1 MDNFSKPMIK
11 IKGVTKFFGQNKAL
25 DDVSFEINRGEIVG
39 FLGPNG
45 AGKTTTMRI
54 IAGFM
59 SPDKG
64 SVSIG
69 GVSVA
74 KNPIEAKKK
83 IGYLPEN
90 NPLYKDMQVCEF
102 LELAAD
108 LNNVPKGERKEA
120 MNFAVTSVGIEK
132 IFNKTISELSKGY
145 KQRVGIA
152 AAIIHQPEVII
163 MDEPTEGLDPNQRT
177 DMRTLIKT
185 LAEKHT
191 IIISTHV
198 MQEAAAM
205 CNRLVVI
212 SAGKIVADGTAEEL
226 SKKAQQKN
234 VVSVDIEGEDAQK
247 MLEEISEVEKVVVEK
262 NEGNH
267 LVAKVFSKD
276 EQKLQPAI
284 SILAHKYNWIIWKI
298 SEDVGLEDIFHK
310 LTQ

>member
-1 MDNFSKPMIK
+1 MIK
-11 IKGVTKFFGQNKAL
+11 IKNVTKSFGSNKAL
-25 DDVSFEINRGEIVG
+25 DGVSFEINRGEIVG

-64 SVSIG
+64 SVSISG
-69 GVSVA
+69 IPVA
-74 KNPIEAKKK
+74 ESPIEAKKK

-90 NPLYKDMQVCEF
+90 NPLYKDMLVCEF
-102 LELAAD
+102 LDFAAN
-108 LNNVPKGERKEA
+108 LNNIPNSERKEA
-120 MNFAVTSVGIEK
+120 MHFAVSSVGIEK
-132 IFNKTISELSKGY
+132 IFNKPIAELSKGY

-152 AAIIHQPEVII
+152 AAIIHRPEVII

-177 DMRTLIKT
+177 DMRALIKK

-212 SAGKIVADGTAEEL
+212 KAGKIVADGTVEEL
-226 SKKAQQKN
+226 SKKAQN
-234 VVSVDIEGEDAQK
+234 ISIVSVDIEGSEVQK
-247 MLEEISEVEKVVVEK
+247 SLQEIEGVEKVEIEK
-262 NEGNH
+262 IEGNRIA
-267 LVAKVFSKD
+267 AKVYSKS
-276 EQKLQPAI
+276 EQKIQPAL
-284 SILAHKYNWIIWKI
+284 SKLSHERHWIIWKV
-298 SEDVGLEDIFHK
+298 SEDVGLEDIFHE